1 MKKKQPGKPSQPV
14 KQVNER
20 KTNYNF
26 ILGGL
31 VILTALLYSNSLNND
46 ILNFDDVEYFSL
58 YPEVLQLSWASVV
71 KYFSGY
77 YVLMYQPLPILTF
90 AINYAMS
97 GLDTTPLHLL
107 NLCFHL
113 ANIVLVYH
121 FIKELSE
128 KPVIALIVAALFAL
142 HPMNVE
148 AISWISAR
156 SSTMYTC
163 FYLLALLNYVKYCKN
178 DFKSKYILYT
188 GAFFLLSL
196 FSKAQAVTL
205 PVVLLLLDYFYH
217 RKITKRLILEK
228 IPFFILSVV
237 FGLITLMDPGT
248 MKNITNGMM
257 ISYSPVDMFF
267 MLCYS
272 FMFYF
277 FKLVLPVSLCS
288 IYVYPPKVDGFLPWI
303 YYVSPLVF
311 AGILYLLYRFR
322 QNRNIV
328 FGIALFFITVSIN
341 IQIIPSRLFIVTER
355 YAYFPYIG
363 LFFIIAYVYNSL
375 KESANETTQKYAGRF
390 LIVMALAGAFFSYT
404 IVDRNKVWAND
415 LVFMTD
421 VIEKNPRVPYMARAY
436 GNRGNYYLANA
447 MPNEAIADFG
457 EAIKLRPADAQSYY
471 NRAVTFIKLNRHTE
485 AMADLDTAKK
495 YNPKG
500 ALIYSNLAFIK
511 FMQKDMAGALEDANI
526 CIKLDP
532 NIPEVYNIRAAI
544 EFMNKDYA
552 ASERDLDKAISL
564 KPDFADAYKN
574 RGILYMNTNR
584 KGKACDDFNKAQMYG
599 NPDAAGLIQANCK

>member
-1 MKKKQPGKPSQPV
+1 MKKKPAQQPAKTV
-14 KQVNER
+14 KQVTEP

-31 VILTALLYSNSLNND
+31 VILTAILYSNSLHND
-46 ILNFDDVEYFSL
+46 ILNFDDVEYFNV
-58 YPEVLQLSWASVV
+58 YPEVLQLSWESIV

-90 AINYAMS
+90 AVNYAMS
-97 GLDTTPLHLL
+97 GMDPMPMHLL
-107 NLCFHL
+107 NLSFHL
-113 ANIVLVYH
+113 ANIILVYH
-121 FIKELSE
+121 FIKQLSN
-128 KPVIALIVAALFAL
+128 KPLIGLIVAGLFAL

-178 DFKSKYILYT
+178 DFKPKYILYT
-188 GAFFLLSL
+188 GIFFLLSL

-228 IPFFILSVV
+228 IPFFILSVI

-277 FKLVLPVSLCS
+277 FKLVLPISLCS
-288 IYVYPPKVDGFLPWI
+288 IYVYPPKVDGLLPWI
-303 YYVSPLVF
+303 YYASPVVF
-311 AGILYLLYRFR
+311 AGILFLLYKYRK
-322 QNRNIV
+322 NRNIV
-328 FGIALFFITVSIN
+328 LGIGLFFITVSIN

-355 YAYFPYIG
+355 YAYFPYLG
-363 LFFIIAYVYNSL
+363 LFFIIAYLYNLISESENTNL
-375 KESANETTQKYAGRF
+375 KKYSSPF
-390 LIVMALAGAFFSYT
+390 IMVLAASGLFYSYT
-404 IVDRNKVWAND
+404 IWERNQVWAND

-436 GNRGNYYLANA
+436 GNRGNYYLNNG
-447 MPNEAIADFG
+447 MPNESIADFS
-457 EAIKLRPADAQSYY
+457 EAIKLRPTEAQSYY
-471 NRAVTFIKLNRHTE
+471 NRAVTYIKLNKLPE
-485 AMADLDTAKK
+485 AYADLELAKK
-495 YNPKG
+495 YNPVG

-511 FMQKDMAGALEDANI
+511 FMQRDNAGALEAANT

-532 NIPEVYNIRAAI
+532 NIPEAYNIRAAI
-544 EFMNKDYA
+544 EFMNKDNA
-552 ASERDLDKAISL
+552 GSERDLNKAISL
-564 KPDFADAYKN
+564 KPDFGDAYKN
-574 RGILYMNTNR
+574 RGILYMNTGR
-584 KGKACDDFNKAQMYG
+584 KGQACDDFNKAQMYG
-599 NPDAAGLIQANCK
+599 NADAAGLIQMNCK